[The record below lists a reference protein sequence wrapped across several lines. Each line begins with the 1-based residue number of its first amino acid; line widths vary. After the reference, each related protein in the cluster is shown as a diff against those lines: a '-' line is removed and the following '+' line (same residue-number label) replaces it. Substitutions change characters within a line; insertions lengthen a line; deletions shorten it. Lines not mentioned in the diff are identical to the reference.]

1 VCVCMCVYNIKC
13 IYKMY
18 ICVCR
23 EDKWE
28 DWRTILRRKR
38 TTKEEEDG
46 EGSGEHGQTKRSD
59 SYV

>member
-1 VCVCMCVYNIKC
+1 M
-13 IYKMY
+13 
-18 ICVCR
+18 CVCR

-46 EGSGEHGQTKRSD
+46 EGIGEHGQTKRSD